1 MRETETHNAYFCCN
15 TYNTRLPE
23 RYLYDMLNLTTVYL
37 KADLYHSIKF
47 NTLQTYPTLSA
58 FFPSLVY
65 SGCSVIQSHVQIFA
79 VCFVG
84 PPGSDEE
91 DFFDALDYQAEEFEV
106 ALPHNQPKHRYA
118 RVPRPLLDFFKTYFE
133 S

>member
-1 MRETETHNAYFCCN
+1 MTVTARWYKAIYW
-15 TYNTRLPE
+15 
-23 RYLYDMLNLTTVYL
+23 YL
-37 KADLYHSIKF
+37 HS
-47 NTLQTYPTLSA
+47 
-58 FFPSLVY
+58 
-65 SGCSVIQSHVQIFA
+65 

-118 RVPRPLLDFFKTYFE
+118 LVSCPVLDFFKTYFE
-133 S
+133 SWIPTSKDCNSSIMYTVRNLPL

>member
-1 MRETETHNAYFCCN
+1 MT
-15 TYNTRLPE
+15 
-23 RYLYDMLNLTTVYL
+23 
-37 KADLYHSIKF
+37 
-47 NTLQTYPTLSA
+47 
-58 FFPSLVY
+58 
-65 SGCSVIQSHVQIFA
+65 QSHVQIFA

-118 RVPRPLLDFFKTYFE
+118 RVPRPVLDFFKTLNLKF
-133 S
+133 